1 MNFRFSARAL
11 VLTAMI
17 LLMLWLLLWLGFLTH
32 ADRQQRILWL
42 VLALLPLVIVGYFLW
57 RDRKGG
63 FAWCG
68 FMALGYFAQGVT
80 VAFISKSDAGSGA
93 VEVFL
98 SLLLF
103 SAASA
108 ALRARRQ
115 NTPQP
120 STNPRPFG
128 ER

>member
-1 MNFRFSARAL
+1 MNFRFSARTL
-11 VLTAMI
+11 VLIAMI

-42 VLALLPLVIVGYFLW
+42 VLALLPLAIVGYFLW
-57 RDRKGG
+57 HDRKGG
-63 FAWCG
+63 FVWCG

-80 VAFISKSDAGSGA
+80 VTLTSKSDAGSGA

-98 SLLLF
+98 SLLLLT
-103 SAASA
+103 AASA

-120 STNPRPFG
+120 STNPRPPG